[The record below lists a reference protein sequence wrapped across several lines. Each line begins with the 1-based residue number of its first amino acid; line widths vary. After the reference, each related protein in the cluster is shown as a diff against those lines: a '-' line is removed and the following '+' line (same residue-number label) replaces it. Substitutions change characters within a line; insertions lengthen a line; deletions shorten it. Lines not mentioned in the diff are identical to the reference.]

1 MTTSIHLRND
11 RNPSKFRQPYQYTIS
26 GKKNQV
32 FFEKNFTGMKIA
44 VQQGTQIDNCIKKRY
59 HKDGTP
65 EQKTSGSIGITAVCR
80 NKEQTA

>member
-1 MTTSIHLRND
+1 M
-11 RNPSKFRQPYQYTIS
+11 
-26 GKKNQV
+26 

-44 VQQGTQIDNCIKKRY
+44 VQQGTQIDNCIKKWY